1 MLQQLISELGC
12 GAAAAAADDMK
23 ILVAVKRVVDYAVKV
38 RVRPD
43 RTGVETANVKMSMNP
58 FCEIAVEEALRLR
71 EAGAATEVVAAT
83 IGPAQSA
90 DTLRTALAMGADRAV
105 HVLHDPD
112 PARPLLPLAVAK
124 MLRAVA
130 LQEKPGLVILGKQ
143 VSARAILTFTL
154 QIDLKT
160 GDYDVQSV
168 SWGKV
173 WSLAVIRHLG
183 SNVLVRLRVEFL
195 GCRVVELF

>member
-1 MLQQLISELGC
+1 
-12 GAAAAAADDMK
+12 MK

-38 RVRPD
+38 RVKPD

-71 EAGAATEVVAAT
+71 EAGAAAEVVAAT

-124 MLRAVA
+124 ILRAVA

-143 VSARAILTFTL
+143 VSAGSILTC
-154 QIDLKT
+154 QT
-160 GDYDVQSV
+160 GVDDCRFYSFSCNNSPFWIQCACQAKAVYAGL
-168 SWGKV
+168 WG
-173 WSLAVIRHLG
+173 G
-183 SNVLVRLRVEFL
+183 
-195 GCRVVELF
+195 

>member
-1 MLQQLISELGC
+1 
-12 GAAAAAADDMK
+12 MK

-38 RVRPD
+38 RVKLD

-71 EAGAATEVVAAT
+71 EAGAAAEVIAAT
-83 IGPAQSA
+83 VGPAQA
-90 DTLRTALAMGADRAV
+90 GDTLRTALAMGADRAI

-124 MLRAVA
+124 ILRAVA

-143 VSARAILTFTL
+143 VDAHAICFLFL
-154 QIDLKT
+154 PILLILVEDSRVGVVCRICELE
-160 GDYDVQSV
+160 SSMV
-168 SWGKV
+168 S
-173 WSLAVIRHLG
+173 
-183 SNVLVRLRVEFL
+183 
-195 GCRVVELF
+195 